1 MAVFN
6 EIVEKKVDGARG
18 QLPAELGFETAKRLL
33 AERYGDSYRII
44 AAYRKEIKH

>member
-6 EIVEKKVDGARG
+6 EIGKKKVDGARG
-18 QLPAELGFETAKRLL
+18 KLPAELGFETAKRLL